1 MRAATS
7 LFGLSAAGTGVLDDH
22 DLVHAPPAA
31 AATGSAAA
39 GTWAVRLRA
48 RRLSKPASAN
58 TLRVSAAQKSVAAA
72 GVGARRGAWWSRP
85 CPTLRGVDLHSRHCV
100 RAKAERPSHRCR
112 RHLDGGSSLPGR
124 RYCARACRNTTEV
137 QSSLM
142 SCRTSRLA
150 NTPPA
155 LPPPATGGP
164 AIDCE
169 AIDCSG
175 QGQSKR

>member
-1 MRAATS
+1 MRRQALLQCGVQAQVRPLQAGSNVAHKPNKTAHLVKHRAAS
-7 LFGLSAAGTGVLDDH
+7 LLGLPAAGTGVLGDH

-31 AATGSAAA
+31 ATANCATA

-72 GVGARRGAWWSRP
+72 SVGARRGAWWSRP
-85 CPTLRGVDLHSRHCV
+85 SPTLRGVDLHSRHRV

-124 RYCARACRNTTEV
+124 RRYCARACRTP
-137 QSSLM
+137 
-142 SCRTSRLA
+142 RRFSRV
-150 NTPPA
+150 
-155 LPPPATGGP
+155 
-164 AIDCE
+164 
-169 AIDCSG
+169 
-175 QGQSKR
+175 